1 MYDKFILK
9 GRLRFF
15 RFICLVE
22 REKLILLPY
31 AGKTRRRCNSAL
43 RPVRLR
49 VHGVSVDKM

>member
-1 MYDKFILK
+1 MYDKFILN

-31 AGKTRRRCNSAL
+31 AGKRAVGAIPLSGRY
-43 RPVRLR
+43 
-49 VHGVSVDKM
+49 G